1 MADAASTRTVLVF
14 GAGGQVGFELMRA
27 AWAPGLR
34 PVGLT
39 RAEGDV
45 TDPKAVAKAFD
56 AHRPA
61 LVVNA
66 SAYTAVDKAESEP
79 QQAFAVNWSGP
90 ANLARACAAAGLPLV
105 HISTDYV
112 FDGSSKAEPWRED
125 DPVAPQGVYAE
136 SKLAGEEA
144 VRELLPDHVILRTAW
159 VFGAHGHNFVKTM
172 LRLARE
178 RDTLRVVAD
187 QRGCPTPAADIAAAI
202 ATIARARLVPSQTD
216 SGQTDSGQ
224 TDGNRW
230 TPGVFHYAGAPATT
244 WHGFAERIV
253 ERAAGRIGRR
263 PIVQAITTADFPT
276 PARRPANSVLDTTR
290 IGQAYGIAPADWMT
304 GLDRML
310 DEILDVPQSVG
321 AGA

>member
-1 MADAASTRTVLVF
+1 MAEAALPIRTVLVF
-14 GAGGQVGFELMRA
+14 GAGGQVGFELLRA

-39 RAEGDV
+39 RAAGDV
-45 TDPKAVAKAFD
+45 TDPAAVAAAMA

-79 QQAFAVNWSGP
+79 EPAFAVNRHGP
-90 ANLARACAAAGLPLV
+90 ANLARACAAAGVPLI

-112 FDGSSKAEPWRED
+112 FDGASKATPWRED
-125 DPVAPQGVYAE
+125 DPVAPQGVYAA

-144 VRELLPDHVILRTAW
+144 VRDLLPADHVVLRTAW

-178 RDTLRVVAD
+178 RDELRVVAD
-187 QRGCPTPAADIAAAI
+187 QRGCPTPAAGIADAIAAI
-202 ATIARARLVPSQTD
+202 ARLRLAP
-216 SGQTDSGQ
+216 GPAEAH
-224 TDGNRW
+224 RW
-230 TPGVFHYAGAPATT
+230 TPGTFHYAGAPATN

-253 ERAAGRIGRR
+253 DRAAERIGRR
-263 PIVQAITTADFPT
+263 PPVRAIATSDFPT
-276 PARRPANSVLDTTR
+276 PAKRPANSVLDTALITR
-290 IGQAYGIAPADWMT
+290 TYGIAPADWEAA
-304 GLDRML
+304 LDRML
-310 DEILDVPQSVG
+310 DEILDHSQTVR